1 MIEIEWILTKDVL
14 KETANGAFSYSK
26 KKDYIIVA
34 LIVVLCILTTLM
46 KTKIIGYICIA
57 IGVLSY
63 VGRILIFYYAR
74 KKFLSSEWEKIQV
87 LYKKDEV
94 YYKTILEEDKMIQI
108 TENAKKQFSY
118 NDFKGYKILENQFL
132 LFIRGQIIAMIVVD
146 PNSEKGKNIE
156 KILNKKKIPN
166 MN

>member
-1 MIEIEWILTKDVL
+1 MLE
-14 KETANGAFSYSK
+14 
-26 KKDYIIVA
+26 
-34 LIVVLCILTTLM
+34 
-46 KTKIIGYICIA
+46 
-57 IGVLSY
+57 
-63 VGRILIFYYAR
+63 

-108 TENAKKQFSY
+108 TENAKKEFSY

-156 KILNKKKIPN
+156 KILNKKKIPK
-166 MN
+166 MS

>member
-1 MIEIEWILTKDVL
+1 M
-14 KETANGAFSYSK
+14 
-26 KKDYIIVA
+26 
-34 LIVVLCILTTLM
+34 LCILTTLM

-108 TENAKKQFSY
+108 TEWLIPSSNKSK
-118 NDFKGYKILENQFL
+118 
-132 LFIRGQIIAMIVVD
+132 IVVSVNRSRLLYLGRREVK
-146 PNSEKGKNIE
+146 NSP
-156 KILNKKKIPN
+156 ILSLGILSVIVPYFVSNFL
-166 MN
+166 